1 MSSITPAQ
9 AAQQSNRDH
18 LGRYQEQQRSEAE
31 TNILMNDEDTFKN
44 GSFHFP
50 PKFTTAEQ
58 AIDFYSRI
66 PVDDEIVARAYLA
79 SKQVY
84 EAAVQEIEARKQE
97 SIEVRVKE
105 FMADW
110 DSKPEN
116 KGGLFRE
123 NPARA
128 QAEHD
133 ERDRLAQ
140 LPYSEFGLDE
150 PQPNFRTFD
159 AQEIVRSIKMCNYR
173 PSPERFPEE
182 SEKVQNHVV
191 HLDEGDLTVQQ
202 IVDRYAIPKV
212 KDQLGYNLPK
222 DNNSEELLAEMRA
235 VREEINTVRQENAN
249 LQGALNQLRDEHNN
263 AATLREI
270 DAGYR
275 DRRGNWIGPG
285 RHMARKITGR

>member
-31 TNILMNDEDTFKN
+31 TNILMQDEDTFKN
-44 GSFHFP
+44 GSFYFP
-50 PKFTTAEQ
+50 PRFTTADQ
-58 AIDFYSRI
+58 AIDFFERV

-79 SKQVY
+79 SKQAH
-84 EAAVQEIEARKQE
+84 EAAVEECDARKQDC
-97 SIEVRVKE
+97 IDIRVKE
-105 FMADW
+105 YMVDW
-110 DSKPEN
+110 DSKPDN
-116 KGGLFRE
+116 KSGLFRE

-128 QAEHD
+128 QAEQD

-150 PQPNFRTFD
+150 PQANMQIFD
-159 AQEIVRSIKMCNYR
+159 AQEIVRSIKMCNFR

-182 SEKVQNHVV
+182 SEKVKKHVV
-191 HLDEGDLTVQQ
+191 PLLDEDLTVQQ
-202 IVDRYAIPKV
+202 IMDRYAIPEV
-212 KDQLGYNLPK
+212 EGQLGYHLPK
-222 DNNSEELLAEMRA
+222 EGNSEELLAEMRA

-249 LQGALNQLRDEHNN
+249 LQGALSQLRDEHNN